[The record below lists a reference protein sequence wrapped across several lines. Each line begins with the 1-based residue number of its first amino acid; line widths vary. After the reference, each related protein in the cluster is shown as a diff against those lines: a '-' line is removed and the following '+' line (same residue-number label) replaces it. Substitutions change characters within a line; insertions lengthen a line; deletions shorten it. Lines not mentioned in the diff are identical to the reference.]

1 MFTLEQA
8 RGWYP
13 HRDGVHGF
21 DHIERVYHLCEK
33 IGPAEGAQMD
43 ILLTAALMHDA
54 SGSHPVNGNRSGH
67 HIQSAQFARKK
78 LGGSGW
84 AEEMIQAVEHCIR
97 AHRYRKGERAEST
110 EAKVLFDADKL
121 DVIGAIGV
129 TRALAYAF
137 QVGTPA
143 YVQPSKQFL
152 QTWEKT
158 EGEPHSAYH
167 EYLFKL
173 SKIEEIL
180 FTATAKNLAAHRQE
194 FLNGF
199 FEELADEMNNKK

>member
-1 MFTLEQA
+1 VFTLAQA

-13 HRDGVHGF
+13 EKDGVHGF
-21 DHIERVYHLCEK
+21 DHIERVYRLCEK
-33 IGPAEGAQMD
+33 IGPAEGAEMD

-54 SGSHPVNGNRSGH
+54 SGSHPGEGNRSGH
-67 HIQSAQFARKK
+67 HNHSARFARQK
-78 LGGSGW
+78 LEQAGW
-84 AEEMIQAVEHCIR
+84 EEEKIQAVEHCIR
-97 AHRYRKGERAEST
+97 AHRYRKGEPAET
-110 EAKVLFDADKL
+110 IEAKVLFDADKL

-143 YVQPSKQFL
+143 YAEPSRQFL
-152 QTWEKT
+152 DTWKKEK
-158 EGEPHSAYH
+158 GELHSAYH

-173 SKIEEIL
+173 SKIESIL
-180 FTATAKNLAAHRQE
+180 ITDSAKILAAHRQQY
-194 FLNGF
+194 LNGF